1 MHTDGRNSINTCMI
15 IYSYPILLFQH
26 DDLINTR
33 FTDDGMHKC
42 LDYAKI
48 SLRYFKQKY
57 CFWSINQDYYFVT
70 CFMKLQLFPK
80 KTLFTH
86 FKRPYFS
93 NFTRTLHFFPSS
105 QLKCDSFLIKFQSCC
120 YGDTRPLLTLATPH
134 HPYGLVNQITTSYWH
149 SALQNENTLWAFKIT
164 RRVLSS
170 ALENP
175 SRN

>member
-80 KTLFTH
+80 KTHFTH
-86 FKRPYFS
+86 FKQTILFKLYKNFALFPIIPIKVWQFPY
-93 NFTRTLHFFPSS
+93 
-105 QLKCDSFLIKFQSCC
+105 
-120 YGDTRPLLTLATPH
+120 
-134 HPYGLVNQITTSYWH
+134 
-149 SALQNENTLWAFKIT
+149 
-164 RRVLSS
+164 
-170 ALENP
+170 
-175 SRN
+175 